1 MEEILK
7 SLQGKSMTKKSL
19 FDFLSEIN
27 LEEISTDKPK
37 NIIIYKDIV
46 IHPIKDEL
54 VQGHIQQQKCKEK
67 KIKEKKPPPEF
78 KCEACMR
85 IFSTQIYLDKH

>member
-67 KIKEKKPPPEF
+67 KNKGEK
-78 KCEACMR
+78 AT
-85 IFSTQIYLDKH
+85 S